1 MTELALHILDI
12 VQNSISAK
20 ATLIEIVIQEDVQED
35 RLTIE
40 INDDGKGM
48 SQKEAENATD
58 PYFTSRTTRKVGMG
72 LPLFKQAAE
81 QCAGTFTLQSQLGKG
96 TQVKASMQLTH
107 IDRQPLGDMAGTIAL
122 LASSNPGIDFIYKH
136 ITNKDEFIFDTREIK
151 SELDGVSISN
161 PKIVRFIREMIQ
173 ENLDELTH

>member
-20 ATLIEIVIQEDVQED
+20 ATLIEILIHEDVLED
-35 RLTIE
+35 KLTIE
-40 INDDGKGM
+40 INDNGKGM
-48 SQKEAENATD
+48 SKEEVENASD

-72 LPLFKQAAE
+72 LSLFKQAVE
-81 QCAGTFTLQSQLGKG
+81 QCAGTFALQSQLGKG

-107 IDRQPLGDMAGTIAL
+107 IDRQPLGDMAGTVAL
-122 LASSNPGIDFIYKH
+122 LASSNPGIDFIYRH
-136 ITNKDEFIFDTREIK
+136 ITNSDEFLFDTREIK

-161 PKIVRFIREMIQ
+161 PKIVRFMREMIQ